1 MAYDK
6 VVDSAQLDAGLAS
19 VADAIRAKGG
29 TDAQL
34 TFPAGFTAAIQAIES
49 SSRNHGIIARDVIT
63 ATESMTIFEV
73 LNAVEVKCTY
83 KNSLLLMGCYDDV
96 TPTRGAYTI
105 SNYYLFHLGQTVAAT
120 GDMWKAGL
128 KSFAIFK
135 IEIQTANEATGGMIV
150 NADGRLRRNS
160 QVSESCC
167 VAAGGTFKLIEVPIN
182 HDTFLPDLTLWS
194 ET

>member
-96 TPTRGAYTI
+96 APTRGAYTI
-105 SNYYLFHLGQTVAAT
+105 SNYYLFHLGQTMVATA
-120 GDMWKAGL
+120 DMWQAGL
-128 KSFAIFK
+128 KSFATFK
-135 IEIQTANEATGGMIV
+135 TKSANEDTGGMRV

-182 HDTFLPDLTLWS
+182 RDTFLPDLTLWS

>member
-6 VVDSAQLDAGLAS
+6 AVDSAQLDADLTL
-19 VADAIRAKGG
+19 VADAIRTKGG

-34 TFPAGFTAAIQAIES
+34 VFPSGFVSAVQAFEIGS
-49 SSRNHGIIARDVIT
+49 GNHGIIARDVFT

-96 TPTRGAYTI
+96 TPDKGSYTLG
-105 SNYYLFHLGQTVAAT
+105 NYTMWHLGTDLFRTFHNYFNGAV
-120 GDMWKAGL
+120 
-128 KSFAIFK
+128 SFSRFV
-135 IEIQTANEATGGMIV
+135 NGGVFENIGGFTID
-150 NADGRLRRNS
+150 AYSRLRRATAS
-160 QVSESCC
+160 STSCC
-167 VAAGGTFKLIEVPIN
+167 VAAGGTFKFIEIPLN
-182 HDTFLPDLTLWS
+182 RYTFAQDMTLWG